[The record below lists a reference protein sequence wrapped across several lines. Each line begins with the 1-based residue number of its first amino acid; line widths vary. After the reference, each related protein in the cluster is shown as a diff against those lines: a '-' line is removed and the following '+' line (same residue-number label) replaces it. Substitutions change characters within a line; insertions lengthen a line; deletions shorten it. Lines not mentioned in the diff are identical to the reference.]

1 MTATHTPGW
10 REVLLLA
17 GAIVAVVLGAAVVT
31 SLLPEDLQRVV
42 FHSPIAIVVLV
53 GGTILVL
60 WRVALGARPPRS

>member
-1 MTATHTPGW
+1 
-10 REVLLLA
+10 
-17 GAIVAVVLGAAVVT
+17 VT